1 MALAKQVGA
10 AIVMGTDPDSDRVG
24 IAVPDGDGFRL
35 LNGNET
41 AALLVDH
48 VLAKWQAAG
57 KLDRPS
63 FVAKTV
69 VTTDLLAE
77 LAEYGVEVRETLTGF
92 KFIAEAIRQEEG
104 KLQYVAGG
112 KRATATSSGT
122 PCATRMRFQSCC
134 LLAELAHE
142 LDRRARPCWA
152 VWPPSTSATRRT
164 KRGLV
169 SLVKEG
175 RNGKAEI
182 DAMMKGFRTS
192 PPQEL
197 AGRPWSRF
205 WTSKPAK
212 PATRKGSAPRVA
224 PSGVQRHAICDG
236 RRVARD
242 GASVWHRAQDQV
254 LRERFCFL
262 DRRRLSRRDDE
273 SSSASGGGSLSSPG
287 RPLRSGT

>member
-1 MALAKQVGA
+1 MGRPLPRRVGLVPVVARFGGERVGLTIAYTGLHGTGALAVPAALKAFGFRNVHEVPSQAIPDGAFPTVHSPNPEEGAALAEAVALAKQVGA

-77 LAEYGVEVRETLTGF
+77 LAKEYGVEVRETLTGF

-104 KLQYVAGG
+104 NCSTWLEE

-122 PCATRMRFQSCC
+122 PCATRMRFRAAACWRS
-134 LLAELAHE
+134 LPTSWTG
-142 LDRRARPCWA
+142 RARPCWA
-152 VWPPSTSATRRT
+152 VWPPSTSATRPT
-164 KRGLV
+164 K
-169 SLVKEG
+169 
-175 RNGKAEI
+175 
-182 DAMMKGFRTS
+182 KG
-192 PPQEL
+192 
-197 AGRPWSRF
+197 W
-205 WTSKPAK
+205 
-212 PATRKGSAPRVA
+212 
-224 PSGVQRHAICDG
+224 
-236 RRVARD
+236 
-242 GASVWHRAQDQV
+242 
-254 LRERFCFL
+254 
-262 DRRRLSRRDDE
+262 
-273 SSSASGGGSLSSPG
+273 
-287 RPLRSGT
+287 